1 MTEKTAS
8 PKKSTRAERLRQAA
22 RERRTREK
30 QELRQA
36 IIDAAEELFLEY
48 GYEGF
53 SLRHVAERIGY
64 SPGTIYL
71 HFADKDALLFT
82 LCYEGF
88 VAFGN
93 ALQAAYEAT
102 DDVAERIDLLGQAY
116 IKFALEN
123 QANYQLMFMQR
134 ADFLTDKQ
142 TEDVEPPISSF
153 DILQKAVAE
162 AMEAGAIRQG
172 EVLLTS
178 SVIWATIHGA
188 CALAISMGPHFGDAH
203 QAAVFDGVLQLIGD
217 GLTAN

>member
-1 MTEKTAS
+1 MAEKTTS

-22 RERRTREK
+22 RERRAREK
-30 QELRQA
+30 QALRQT

-93 ALQAAYEAT
+93 ALQTAYDST
-102 DDVAERIDLLGQAY
+102 DDVAERVRLLGETY
-116 IKFALEN
+116 IKFALDN

-142 TEDVEPPISSF
+142 LEGVEPPISSF

-162 AMEAGAIRQG
+162 AIEAGLIRQG
-172 EVLLTS
+172 EVRLTS
-178 SVIWATIHGA
+178 SVIWAAIHGA
-188 CALAISMGPHFGDAH
+188 CALAISMGPHFGEEH
-203 QAAVFDGVLQLIGD
+203 QAEIFEAVLQLIGD
-217 GLTAN
+217 GLKAT